1 MPPKTSK
8 LMESKEVKIPRK
20 VRLTDEDFYQGERLQ
35 NSPEAMLR
43 LIDLIFGPGGWMDN
57 IPS

>member
-1 MPPKTSK
+1 
-8 LMESKEVKIPRK
+8 MESKEVRIPAK
-20 VRLTDEDFYQGERLQ
+20 VRLTEEDILQGERLQ